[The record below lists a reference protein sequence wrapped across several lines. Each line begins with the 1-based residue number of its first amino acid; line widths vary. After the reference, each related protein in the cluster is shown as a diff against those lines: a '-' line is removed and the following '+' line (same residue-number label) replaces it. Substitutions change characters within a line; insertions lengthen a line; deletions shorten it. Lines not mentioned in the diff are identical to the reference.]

1 MSEPIAQNLRFRPV
15 NDAHAIAEVVFYCV
29 FSPEFNNSAIDRLIN
44 IKDIEEI
51 KSFFP
56 KQNLIKATSSNINF
70 DSLENT
76 RFIVSD
82 IGVDLQSINRD
93 GTISWMLRTTPDTIS
108 VHCFDY
114 TRWNKIW
121 EQARNFLHIAF
132 NQIGVSSNFLSS
144 VGLKYVDHFEFIGN
158 PSEYNSELLLKRS
171 DYLHGKAFSSAER
184 WHCSTG
190 WFNQLNE
197 QNNSDNFKFE
207 CLNQLDIVSGYG
219 QVSGTKRIIVTISH
233 NQVISLLDSNND
245 IDIDVLS
252 FGGDAPSQE
261 DSLLNKTFSEL
272 HQHNKKLL
280 QNILTDDMGKKIK
293 LDI

>member
-1 MSEPIAQNLRFRPV
+1 MSESNAQTLRFRPV
-15 NDAHAIAEVVFYCV
+15 NDAHAIAEVIFYCV
-29 FSPEFNNSAIDRLIN
+29 FSPEFDNSVINRLITL
-44 IKDIEEI
+44 KDIEEI

-56 KQNLIKATSSNINF
+56 KQNLIKATSQNINF

-76 RFIVSD
+76 RLRVSD

-114 TRWNKIW
+114 TRWNEIW

-132 NQIGVSSNFLSS
+132 KQIGVSSNFLSS
-144 VGLKYVDHFEFIGN
+144 VGLKYLDRFEFIGN

-171 DYLHGKAFSSAER
+171 DYLHSKAFSSGER

-197 QNNSDNFKFE
+197 QNNSENFKFE

-219 QVSGTKRIIVTISH
+219 QVSGTKRIMVTISH

-245 IDIDVLS
+245 IDVLS
-252 FGGDAPSQE
+252 FGGDAPSQK